1 MNLSIAN
8 RISILSI
15 LLVTLT
21 GGIVTL
27 IFYQSGTKILVEDTL
42 DDLTGQIAQETH
54 IFAVKTDA
62 LHHDIRFLA
71 KVPPIQGII
80 RATNNNGVDIKGNS
94 TLEEWHARLK
104 QIFSHRLETTPEY
117 FQIRFISAT
126 GQELIRVER
135 RDDKTI
141 VVPPAELQNK
151 AGRKYVTGTLQ
162 LSADQVYLSDIDLNR
177 EYGKIMEPYVPVLRV
192 ATPVFDLSGKIFGL
206 VVINLNINRELEY
219 LAGHHE
225 QRAHSLFVTDNRGS
239 YLIHPDPDKLYGID
253 LERPGRL
260 QKDFPQLSVFFEP
273 GNDTKNLTL
282 LPEQTNS
289 KLTMVYAKI
298 PLGSYQPDRFIVVGL
313 AHRYDDIVAAQQEI
327 LGTTALWSLLL
338 ILASILL
345 AYSAS
350 NLLVKPIKQ
359 ISQGIDDFRR
369 TQKSGNLPTHRLDEI
384 GDLARS
390 FAELMGQV
398 RTSQKQMH
406 DLNYILED
414 HVRTR
419 TRELERAEI
428 RQRTVL
434 NTMVDALI
442 TIDEEGQVNS
452 FNPAAEQMFGYTADE
467 IIGNNIKILMPE
479 PYRSA
484 HDGYLK
490 AYKETGEAHVLGI
503 GREVEAQRKDGS
515 VFPADLAIGEMWFG
529 DDRMY
534 SGIIRDITER
544 RRIDKMKNEFIS
556 TVSHELRTPLT
567 SIRGSL
573 GLITGGA
580 VGELPKQAANML
592 DIASNNTERLLLL
605 INDILDIQKIES
617 GQMSFKFQN
626 TALMP
631 LIEKALADNAG
642 YAEQHGVSFKI
653 GQDLDVRIFADP
665 DRLGQVMSNLLSNA
679 AKFSP
684 DGGTIEVSVAHHQ
697 DRVRVS
703 VSDHGPGIPESF
715 HSKLFDKFTQSD
727 SSDTRQKGG
736 TGLGLNITRAIVEKH
751 GGHISFVTKEGI
763 GTTFFVDLPILTSDA
778 SETESPRLLDES
790 DSASI
795 LIVEDDPDIAALM
808 QRILTEA
815 GFNSDIAQD
824 AEHAKYLLEEGNGQY
839 KVMTLDLILPGEN
852 GIDFLDTLRRS
863 SKTHDLPVVVVS
875 VEADEARHKLNGG
888 AIGVADWLQKPIDAT
903 RLQNSIKQIMT
914 PGRLPRVLHVEDEAD
929 VHNIV
934 RTMLQEQC
942 ELDWAPTLRAS
953 RKALAKESYDLVLLD
968 VSLPDGS
975 GLDLLEIIE
984 AQENPPQ
991 VVIFSAHDVTEE
1003 CANRVSAVLIKSHTN
1018 NKDLARIIT
1027 SAIKTEEGRASD

>member
-1 MNLSIAN
+1 MNLSITN
-8 RISILSI
+8 RISLFSI
-15 LLVTLT
+15 LLVALT

-27 IFYQSGTKILVEDTL
+27 IFYQSSTKILVEHAL
-42 DDLTGQIAQETH
+42 NDLTGQLAQESLTLT
-54 IFAVKTDA
+54 AKTET
-62 LHHDIRFLA
+62 LHHDIRFLTR
-71 KVPPIQGII
+71 VPPIQGII
-80 RATNNNGVDIKGNS
+80 RATNNNGVDTEGRS
-94 TLEEWHARLK
+94 TLEEWRTRLEE
-104 QIFSHRLETTPEY
+104 IFSNRLQTKPEY
-117 FQIRFISAT
+117 FQIRFIDAT
-126 GQELIRVER
+126 GQELARVEQA
-135 RDDKTI
+135 DGKTI
-141 VVPPAELQNK
+141 AIPPSGLQNK
-151 AGRKYVTGTLQ
+151 AGRDYVVEALQ
-162 LSADQVYLSDIDLNR
+162 LSADQVYLSDINLNR
-177 EYGKIMEPYVPVLRV
+177 EHGQVMEPYMPVLRV
-192 ATPVFDLSGKIFGL
+192 ATPVFDPSGKVFGL
-206 VVINLNINRELEY
+206 VVINLNFSKELKRITE
-219 LAGHHE
+219 HHDK
-225 QRAHSLFVTDNRGS
+225 QAHSLFVTENKGG
-239 YLIHPDPDKLYGID
+239 YLVHPDPDRLYGID
-253 LERPGRL
+253 LGRPYRL
-260 QKDFPQLSVFFEP
+260 QNDFPQLAVFFEP
-273 GNDTKNLTL
+273 GNNTKNLTL

-289 KLTMVYAKI
+289 KLAMVYTKI
-298 PLGSYQPDRFIVVGL
+298 PLGPSQPDRYIVVGL
-313 AHRYDDIVAAQQEI
+313 AHKYSDIVADQQEA

-338 ILASILL
+338 IVITILL
-345 AYSAS
+345 AYGVS

-359 ISQGIDDFRR
+359 IIQGIDDFRR

-442 TIDEEGQVNS
+442 TIDEEGRVNS
-452 FNPAAEQMFGYTADE
+452 FNPAAEQMFGYAADE
-467 IIGNNIKILMPE
+467 VIGNNIKLLMPE

-529 DDRMY
+529 DQRMY

-544 RRIDKMKNEFIS
+544 RRVEKMKNEFIS

-580 VGELPKQAANML
+580 VGELPEQASNML

-626 TALMP
+626 IKLMP
-631 LIEKALADNAG
+631 LIEKALADNIG
-642 YAEQHGVSFKI
+642 YAEQHGVSFEI
-653 GQDLDVRIFADP
+653 SQDLEARIFADP

-684 DGGTIEVSVAHHQ
+684 DGETIEVSVAHHQ
-697 DRVRVS
+697 DRVRIS

-715 HSKLFDKFTQSD
+715 HSKLFEKFTQSD

-763 GTTFFVDLPILTSDA
+763 GTTFFVDLPTLTTDA
-778 SETESPRLLDES
+778 TDTDSPRNLAEN

-815 GFNSDIAQD
+815 GFNSDIAKD
-824 AEHAKYLLEEGNGQY
+824 AEYARYLLEEKNGQY
-839 KVMTLDLILPGEN
+839 KVITLDLNLPGEN
-852 GIDFLDTLRRS
+852 GISFLDKLRRS
-863 SKTHDLPVVVVS
+863 AKTHALPVVVVS
-875 VEADEARHKLNGG
+875 VEADEARHELNGG
-888 AIGVADWLQKPIDAT
+888 AIGVADWLQKPIDAA
-903 RLQNSIKQIMT
+903 RLQNTIKQLMT
-914 PGRLPRVLHVEDEAD
+914 PGRLPQVLHVEDEAD
-929 VHNIV
+929 VHNVV
-934 RTMLQEQC
+934 RTLLQGQC
-942 ELDWAPTLRAS
+942 ELAWTPTLRAS
-953 RKALAKESYDLVLLD
+953 REALTNESYDLVLLD
-968 VSLPDGS
+968 ISLPDGS

-984 AQENPPQ
+984 AKDIPPQ

-1003 CANRVSAVLIKSHTN
+1003 YASRVSAVLIKSHTN

-1027 SAIKTEEGRASD
+1027 SAIKTEEGQASD